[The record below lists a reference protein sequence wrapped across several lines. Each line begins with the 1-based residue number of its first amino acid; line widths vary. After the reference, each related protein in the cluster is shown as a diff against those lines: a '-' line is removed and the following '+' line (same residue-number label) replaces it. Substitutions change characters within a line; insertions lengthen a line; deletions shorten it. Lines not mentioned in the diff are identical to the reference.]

1 MKPASKKLALAC
13 ALALA
18 MSSCASV
25 AGELAGIEQVSSTAT
40 VTAEA
45 APTTVAAPE
54 STTTTTTEPE
64 TFVNAVGKPHGIVE
78 GMLQFRGNP
87 THTWYGKG
95 PVPTSPTIRWRFG
108 EMCGVT
114 NPGTGPTTKCGTAWT
129 GQPVVYERSDGV
141 TEVIFGAYDH
151 KVHFLDAASG
161 LETRPPFVTGDAI
174 KGSVTLDPDG
184 YPLLYFGSRDNKMR
198 ILALDREA
206 PTEVWALNAEDWNG
220 IWNNDWDG
228 NPSVIDD
235 VLYEGGENGI
245 FYAVLLNRAYADD
258 GSVSVDPQV
267 LATVNGWT
275 TELIDLVGRNLS
287 IENSVAIYED
297 TAYFGN
303 GGGRVV
309 GVDISNVR
317 QGEAPIVFDYWLG
330 DDIDASIVIDDEGML
345 YVPVEME
352 RFNARSKEVG
362 QLVKLDPS
370 QEDPF
375 VWGVPI
381 PPRVD
386 GDDGGLWATPVLG
399 DEVVYVTTHPGEL
412 LAVDAKTGEVLFR
425 DEVGHHAWSSP
436 LLVDDTLV
444 VSINCEAGGGLRFY
458 DVSDPGSP
466 QTISQFDLD
475 SGCIE
480 STPTVWK
487 GSIYVGARDG
497 YFYAFG

>member
-1 MKPASKKLALAC
+1 MTGGTRVIVCAVAVVLLPA
-13 ALALA
+13 
-18 MSSCASV
+18 CASV
-25 AGELAGIEQVSSTAT
+25 AGELAGIETVSSTLPPA
-40 VTAEA
+40 VESA
-45 APTTVAAPE
+45 APAAEPTTTT
-54 STTTTTTEPE
+54 STTTTTIPE
-64 TFVNAVGKPHGIVE
+64 TFVNAVKRPHGVVA
-78 GMLQFRGNP
+78 GVLQFRGNP
-87 THTWYGKG
+87 THTWYGVG
-95 PVPTSPTIRWRFG
+95 PVPTSPSIKWRFG

-114 NPGTGPTTKCGTAWT
+114 DPGTGPTTKCGTAWT
-129 GQPVVYERSDGV
+129 GQPVVYERGDGV

-151 KVHFLDAASG
+151 KVHFLDATTG

-184 YPLLYFGSRDNKMR
+184 FPLLYFGSRDNKMR
-198 ILALDREA
+198 ILALDRDT
-206 PTEVWALNAEDWNG
+206 PTELWALNSDDWNG

-245 FYAVLLNRAYADD
+245 FYAVQLNRSYAED
-258 GSVSVDPQV
+258 GTVRVDPQV

-275 TELIDLVGRNLS
+275 TELINLVGRNLS
-287 IENSVAIYED
+287 IENSVAVFEN
-297 TAYFGN
+297 TAYFAN

-309 GVDISNVR
+309 GVDITTIRS
-317 QGEAPIVFDYWLG
+317 GEAPIVFDYWLG
-330 DDIDASIVIDDEGML
+330 DDIDASIVIDEEGML

-352 RFNARSKEVG
+352 RFNARSREVG

-370 QEDPF
+370 RPDPF

-381 PPRVD
+381 PPRIE

-399 DEVVYVTTHPGEL
+399 DGVIYVTTHPGEL
-412 LAVDAKTGEVLFR
+412 LAVDIETGEVVFR

-436 LLVDDTLV
+436 LLVDRTLI

-458 DVSDPGSP
+458 DTSDPRNP
-466 QTISQFDLD
+466 KILSQFDLN

-480 STPTVWK
+480 STPTIWK
-487 GSIYVGARDG
+487 GTIYVGARDG